1 MKVVRK
7 LCFLV
12 ELCLRM
18 ICSRH
23 LCGSF
28 TLPTR
33 KGFSNSTPPTPNAMP
48 QQRPNLERSWFIVH
62 NSYILNNAVQALH
75 KRLMCWVLFQVI
87 SPIFIVREMAYEAM

>member
-1 MKVVRK
+1 
-7 LCFLV
+7 
-12 ELCLRM
+12 
-18 ICSRH
+18 
-23 LCGSF
+23 
-28 TLPTR
+28 
-33 KGFSNSTPPTPNAMP
+33 MP